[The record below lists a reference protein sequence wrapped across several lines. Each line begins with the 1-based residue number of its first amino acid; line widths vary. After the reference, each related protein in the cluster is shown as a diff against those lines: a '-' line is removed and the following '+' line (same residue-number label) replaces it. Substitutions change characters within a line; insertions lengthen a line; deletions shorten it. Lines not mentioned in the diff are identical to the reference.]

1 MTKFST
7 LLLVLVFSLTSVFGG
22 CEKDEKK
29 EDSPQTSVSLEGGA
43 EAGTQAG
50 EEAGQQAGEEVE
62 AGQQAGEDVEGGQ
75 QAGVEDPL
83 DQGVGGAGEM
93 AGDQDVSGGSQSED
107 CAPEFQS
114 EEGCDEPQPVTDPAC
129 EPESLEEGEDCD
141 DNVDPDSEESSSE
154 G

>member
-29 EDSPQTSVSLEGGA
+29 EDTPQTSVSLEGGA

-50 EEAGQQAGEEVE
+50 EEAGQQAGEE
-62 AGQQAGEDVEGGQ
+62 
-75 QAGVEDPL
+75 DPL
-83 DQGVGGAGEM
+83 DQGVGDAGEM
-93 AGDQDVSGGSQSED
+93 AGDQDVSGGEQSED
-107 CAPEFQS
+107 CSPES
-114 EEGCDEPQPVTDPAC
+114 DSGVDCDEPQPESDPAC

-141 DNVDPDSEESSSE
+141 DNVETESEESSSE
-154 G
+154 E